1 MTTISLKLHLY
12 PTDKQSNLL
21 ETTME
26 QYRLACN
33 LVSNYYFDHIFK
45 PKQADLQKS
54 LYHLIRNKFG
64 LKAQMTQSVFKTVLA
79 RYKAVNNQISKKPY
93 KYQDKNTGEWYKEKR
108 DLTWLQKPIR
118 FNRPQYDLVSVRDWS
133 FVKSQLSINTIAT
146 REKVNYSAKD
156 FEDYLKQGK
165 LGTAKLV
172 KSCGRYYLH
181 VSCTLDNPKFNKTTL
196 KHVVGI
202 DRGLRFLATSFD
214 EHGEVSFVSG
224 KKILATR
231 RKYKRLR
238 QQLQSKGTKS
248 AKRRLKAIGQREN
261 RWMSDINHQVTKT
274 LVDKYGTGTVFA
286 IEDLTNVSFAT
297 EKVAKPRRYEQ
308 VSWSFYQLEQFLAYK
323 AELRG
328 STVVKVDAH
337 YTSQRCPKCGVID
350 KQARNHG
357 THEYHCKHCG
367 YTSNDDRIGAMNIQL
382 LGTNWVTNEETTFN
396 QLQAN
401 QE

>member
-1 MTTISLKLHLY
+1 
-12 PTDKQSNLL
+12 
-21 ETTME
+21 ME

-45 PKQADLQKS
+45 PKQTDLQKS

-79 RYKAVNNQISKKPY
+79 RYKEVNTQISKKPY
-93 KYQDKNTGEWYKEKR
+93 KYQDKNTGDWHKEKQ
-108 DLTWLQKPIR
+108 DLTWLQKPIN
-118 FNRPQYDLVSVRDWS
+118 FKRPQYDLVATRDWS
-133 FVKSQLSINTIAT
+133 FVKSQLSINTITT
-146 REKVNYSAKD
+146 REKVNYSDKG
-156 FEDYLKQGK
+156 FEQYLNQGK

-172 KSCGRYYLH
+172 KAQGHYFLH
-181 VSCTLDNPKFNKTTL
+181 VSCTIDIPEFSKDDLT
-196 KHVVGI
+196 HVVGI

-214 EHGEVSFVSG
+214 EQGEVSFVSG

-261 RWMSDINHQVTKT
+261 RWMSNINHQLTKT
-274 LVDKYGTGTVFA
+274 LVDKYGAGTVFTL
-286 IEDLTNVSFAT
+286 EDLTNVRFAT
-297 EKVAKPRRYEQ
+297 EQVAKSKRYEQ
-308 VSWSFYQLEQFLAYK
+308 VSWAFYQFEQFLTYK
-323 AELRG
+323 AQLVG
-328 STVVKVDAH
+328 STVVKIDAH

-357 THEYHCKHCG
+357 THEYHCEHCG
-367 YTSNDDRIGAMNIQL
+367 YTSNDDRIGAMNIYE
-382 LGTNWVTNEETTFN
+382 LGKNWVTNDAITFN
-396 QLQAN
+396 QATTK
-401 QE
+401 E

>member
-21 ETTME
+21 EATME

-45 PKQADLQKS
+45 PKQGDLQKS

-79 RYKAVNNQISKKPY
+79 RYKTVTTQISKKPY

-146 REKVNYSAKD
+146 REKVNYSAKG
-156 FEDYLKQGK
+156 FEAYLKQGK

-172 KSCGRYYLH
+172 KSCGHYYLH
-181 VSCTLDNPKFNKTTL
+181 VSCTLDNPKFSKTTL

-202 DRGLRFLATSFD
+202 DRGLRFLATSID
-214 EHGEVSFVSG
+214 EQGEVSFVSG

-274 LVDKYGTGTVFA
+274 LIDKYGTGAVFA
-286 IEDLTNVSFAT
+286 IEDLTNVRFAT

-308 VSWSFYQLEQFLAYK
+308 VSWAFYQFEQFLSYK
-323 AELRG
+323 AELQG
-328 STVVKVDAH
+328 SIVVNVDAH

-350 KQARNHG
+350 KQARNHRE
-357 THEYHCKHCG
+357 HEYHCQHCG

-382 LGTNWVTNEETTFN
+382 LGTNWVTNKETTFN
-396 QLQAN
+396 QLRAN